1 MAKKVNLN
9 SYGLAKLPVQT
20 ALVADVGVEYGQM
33 QLKLVAFDDEQKP
46 P

>member
-1 MAKKVNLN
+1 MAKKVNPN
-9 SYGLAKLPVQT
+9 SYRLGNLLAQT
-20 ALVADVGVEYGQM
+20 PFVTDVRVEYGQI